1 VARAAPCY
9 APASAW
15 GGQSCKPG
23 SHVQHYANAKGEVVE
38 AIIGR
43 ALAEA

>member
-1 VARAAPCY
+1 MQARL
-9 APASAW
+9 
-15 GGQSCKPG
+15 